1 MIRIDVTA
9 LTNPLYSSHTLAADY
24 LPVPKTL
31 VDKPLHAEALDKC
44 SACRS

>member
-1 MIRIDVTA
+1 MVDVTA
-9 LTNPLYSSHTLAADY
+9 LTNPLDSSYTLAVDY

-44 SACRS
+44 SACK